1 MRLPSA
7 AAKLIFLLLLSTT
20 GLAIE
25 VGEFE
30 LQRSG
35 PAGFQGRLELID
47 IGAAEIK
54 DISVKIADDA
64 YFSNLGIERS
74 AYLDIL
80 DIAIVR
86 LGTQTYI
93 NVSSDQSINKKYLIV
108 LLEIIWPGSA
118 MLKEFAVLLKQSEP
132 GSAVEADSS
141 NGSQEFVL
149 TRRNETLWRIATK
162 TRPSERVS
170 VNQHMLAIYELNP
183 NAFIEGN
190 MNLVKTDFKLRIPS
204 ELDALQI
211 KSSEAVNKINEQ
223 STQYREMLN
232 RSEQTVQLPAKAPMR
247 GGEVRIFSE
256 GSSQVEDDKSESG
269 WAVRGPEL
277 LIEKELL
284 DQRIK
289 ELTQKFSEERLYANQ
304 RLSEKD
310 AQIDSLETEVNELLE
325 KLGRAQA
332 ELKRSVGVLGSFTEW
347 VKGFVGGAA
356 SLTTYI
362 VAGLVLVGLI
372 VLGIRKSSLR
382 NDESIEDLSIDEFDS
397 ESNATLE
404 STQKPSEPTVSVSKP
419 EDYEKE
425 LEEESYTITTK
436 INLAKANIEINKI
449 EAAKDILKEVI
460 DEGDESERDQASDIL
475 DSLNSKE
482 TNKT

>member
-86 LGTQTYI
+86 LGAQTYI
-93 NVSSDQSINKKYLIV
+93 NVSSDQSINKNYLIV

-118 MLKEFAVLLKQSEP
+118 MLKEFAVLLKQAEP

-204 ELDALQI
+204 EVDALQI

-256 GSSQVEDDKSESG
+256 GSSQIEDDKSESG

-304 RLSEKD
+304 QLSEKD

-332 ELKRSVGVLGSFTEW
+332 ELKRSVGVLGAFTEW

-362 VAGLVLVGLI
+362 VAGLVLVGLM

-382 NDESIEDLSIDEFDS
+382 NDESIEEMSIDGFDS
-397 ESNATLE
+397 ESNSTLE
-404 STQKPSEPTVSVSKP
+404 SAQKPSEPTVSISKP

-460 DEGDESERDQASDIL
+460 DEGDESERGQATDIL

-482 TNKT
+482 TDKT

>member
-86 LGTQTYI
+86 LGAQTYI
-93 NVSSDQSINKKYLIV
+93 NVSSDQSINKNYLIV

-204 ELDALQI
+204 EVDALQI

-232 RSEQTVQLPAKAPMR
+232 RSEQSVQLPAKAPMR

-304 RLSEKD
+304 QLSEKD

-397 ESNATLE
+397 ESNATSE
-404 STQKPSEPTVSVSKP
+404 SIQKPSEPTVSVSKP

-460 DEGDESERDQASDIL
+460 DEGDESERDQATDIL

-482 TNKT
+482 TDKT

>member
-1 MRLPSA
+1 
-7 AAKLIFLLLLSTT
+7 
-20 GLAIE
+20 
-25 VGEFE
+25 
-30 LQRSG
+30 
-35 PAGFQGRLELID
+35 
-47 IGAAEIK
+47 
-54 DISVKIADDA
+54 
-64 YFSNLGIERS
+64 
-74 AYLDIL
+74 
-80 DIAIVR
+80 
-86 LGTQTYI
+86 
-93 NVSSDQSINKKYLIV
+93 
-108 LLEIIWPGSA
+108 
-118 MLKEFAVLLKQSEP
+118 
-132 GSAVEADSS
+132 
-141 NGSQEFVL
+141 
-149 TRRNETLWRIATK
+149 
-162 TRPSERVS
+162 
-170 VNQHMLAIYELNP
+170 MLAIYELNP

-204 ELDALQI
+204 EVDALQI

-232 RSEQTVQLPAKAPMR
+232 RSEQSVQLPAKAPMR

-256 GSSQVEDDKSESG
+256 GSSQVEEDKTESD

-277 LIEKELL
+277 LQEKEML

-304 RLSEKD
+304 QLSEKD

-362 VAGLVLVGLI
+362 VAGLVSVGLI
-372 VLGIRKSSLR
+372 VLGIWKSSLS
-382 NDESIEDLSIDEFDS
+382 NDESIEELSIDEFDS

-404 STQKPSEPTVSVSKP
+404 STQEPSEPTLSISKP

-460 DEGDESERDQASDIL
+460 DEGDESERDQAADIL

-482 TNKT
+482 TDKT

>member
-30 LQRSG
+30 LQRIG
-35 PAGFQGRLELID
+35 PVGFQGRLELID
-47 IGAAEIK
+47 IGTAEIE

-86 LGTQTYI
+86 FGTQIYI

-204 ELDALQI
+204 L
-211 KSSEAVNKINEQ
+211 S
-223 STQYREMLN
+223 
-232 RSEQTVQLPAKAPMR
+232 
-247 GGEVRIFSE
+247 
-256 GSSQVEDDKSESG
+256 
-269 WAVRGPEL
+269 
-277 LIEKELL
+277 LIH
-284 DQRIK
+284 I
-289 ELTQKFSEERLYANQ
+289 
-304 RLSEKD
+304 
-310 AQIDSLETEVNELLE
+310 
-325 KLGRAQA
+325 
-332 ELKRSVGVLGSFTEW
+332 
-347 VKGFVGGAA
+347 
-356 SLTTYI
+356 
-362 VAGLVLVGLI
+362 
-372 VLGIRKSSLR
+372 
-382 NDESIEDLSIDEFDS
+382 
-397 ESNATLE
+397 
-404 STQKPSEPTVSVSKP
+404 
-419 EDYEKE
+419 
-425 LEEESYTITTK
+425 
-436 INLAKANIEINKI
+436 
-449 EAAKDILKEVI
+449 
-460 DEGDESERDQASDIL
+460 
-475 DSLNSKE
+475 
-482 TNKT
+482 

>member
-7 AAKLIFLLLLSTT
+7 AAKLIFLLLFSTT

-25 VGEFE
+25 LGEFE

-47 IGAAEIK
+47 IGTAEIK

-80 DIAIVR
+80 EIAIGRV
-86 LGTQTYI
+86 GAQTYI
-93 NVSSDQSINKKYLIV
+93 NVASDQSINKNYLIV

-183 NAFIEGN
+183 DAFIEGN

-204 ELDALQI
+204 EVDALQI

-232 RSEQTVQLPAKAPMR
+232 RSEQSVQLPAKAPMR

-256 GSSQVEDDKSESG
+256 GSTQVEDDKTEDG

-277 LIEKELL
+277 LQEKELL

-304 RLSEKD
+304 QLSEKD
-310 AQIDSLETEVNELLE
+310 ARIDSLETEVNELLE
-325 KLGRAQA
+325 KLGRAQT

-356 SLTTYI
+356 SLTAYI

-397 ESNATLE
+397 ESNSTLE

-419 EDYEKE
+419 KDYEKE

-460 DEGDESERDQASDIL
+460 DEGDESERDQAADIL

-482 TNKT
+482 TDKT

>member
-7 AAKLIFLLLLSTT
+7 AAKLIFLLLLSTS

-35 PAGFQGRLELID
+35 PAGFQGRLEVID
-47 IGAAEIK
+47 VGAAEIK

-118 MLKEFAVLLKQSEP
+118 MLKEFAILLKQSEL
-132 GSAVEADSS
+132 GSVVEADSS

-190 MNLVKTDFKLRIPS
+190 INLVKTDFKLRIPS
-204 ELDALQI
+204 EINALQI
-211 KSSEAVNKINEQ
+211 KSSEAINKINEQ
-223 STQYREMLN
+223 RTQYREMLN
-232 RSEQTVQLPAKAPMR
+232 RSEQSVQLPAKAPMR

-256 GSSQVEDDKSESG
+256 GSTQVEDDKTESD

-277 LIEKELL
+277 LQEKELL

-304 RLSEKD
+304 QLSEKD
-310 AQIDSLETEVNELLE
+310 VQIDSLETEVNELLE

-332 ELKRSVGVLGSFTEW
+332 ELKRSVGVLGAFTEW

-382 NDESIEDLSIDEFDS
+382 NDESIEELSIDEFDS
-397 ESNATLE
+397 ESNTTLE
-404 STQKPSEPTVSVSKP
+404 STQKPSEPTVSISKP

-460 DEGDESERDQASDIL
+460 DEGDESERDQAADIL
-475 DSLNSKE
+475 DSLNSKK

>member
-118 MLKEFAVLLKQSEP
+118 MLKEFAVLLKQSEL

-141 NGSQEFVL
+141 NGSEEFVL
-149 TRRNETLWRIATK
+149 TRRNETLWRIASK

-204 ELDALQI
+204 EVDALQI
-211 KSSEAVNKINEQ
+211 KSSEAVSKINEQ

-232 RSEQTVQLPAKAPMR
+232 RSEQSVQLPAKALMR

-256 GSSQVEDDKSESG
+256 GSSQVEDDKTESD

-277 LIEKELL
+277 LQEKELL

-304 RLSEKD
+304 QLSEKD

-347 VKGFVGGAA
+347 GKGFVGGAA

-397 ESNATLE
+397 ESNSTLE
-404 STQKPSEPTVSVSKP
+404 SAQKPSEPTVSVSKP

-460 DEGDESERDQASDIL
+460 DEGDESERDQATDIL

>member
-80 DIAIVR
+80 EIAIVR

-132 GSAVEADSS
+132 GSVVEADSS

-204 ELDALQI
+204 EVDALQI

-232 RSEQTVQLPAKAPMR
+232 RSEQSVQLPAKAPMR

-256 GSSQVEDDKSESG
+256 GSSQVEDDKTESD

-277 LIEKELL
+277 LQEKELL

-304 RLSEKD
+304 QLSEKD

-332 ELKRSVGVLGSFTEW
+332 ELKRSVGVLGAFTEW

-404 STQKPSEPTVSVSKP
+404 SIQKPSEPTVSVSKP

-460 DEGDESERDQASDIL
+460 DEGDESERDQATDIL

-482 TNKT
+482 TDKT